1 LTVTVRKI
9 DKNGGSLGKII
20 DNLVIVD
27 GIQFNGLR
35 FDKENKTEAERQAR
49 RMAFQDA
56 KKKAQ
61 EYAVLSERG
70 LGKVL
75 AINDSSF
82 SDVVPVVQNGDALA
96 LKSSVG
102 SSVPVGEQEISYS
115 INVKFALR

>member
-1 LTVTVRKI
+1 MTVTVRKI

>member
-9 DKNGGSLGKII
+9 DNNGGCLGKII
-20 DNLVIVD
+20 DQLVVVD

-35 FDKENKTEAERQAR
+35 FDKENKSEAERQAR
-49 RMAFQDA
+49 KMAFQDA

-82 SDVVPVVQNGDALA
+82 SDAVPVVQNGNALT
-96 LKSSVG
+96 LKSSAG
-102 SSVPVGEQEISYS
+102 SSVPVGEQEVSYS

>member
-1 LTVTVRKI
+1 MVV
-9 DKNGGSLGKII
+9 
-20 DNLVIVD
+20 VD
-27 GIQFNGLR
+27 GIQFNRLR
-35 FDKENKTEAERQAR
+35 FDKENKSEAERQAR

-61 EYAVLSERG
+61 EYAVLSGRG

-82 SDVVPVVQNGDALA
+82 SDAVPVVQNGDALA

-102 SSVPVGEQEISYS
+102 SSVPVGEQEVSYS